1 MENLSELEIDEFRK
15 SIQGTLISPTNEAYD
30 ASRAV
35 WNGMIDK
42 HPGLICQCKT
52 QSDVVN
58 AVNFAQNHNI
68 LISVKGGGHNV
79 AGNAVCE
86 GGLMIDLSQ
95 MKGIKINHENQTV
108 EAEAGLLWNE
118 LDAETQKYGLA
129 TTGGTV
135 SHTGVAGL
143 TLGGGLGWLMGKH
156 GLSCDNLL
164 SAEIVLANGE
174 TLTANENQNTDI
186 FWAIRG
192 GGGNFGIVTS
202 FTFQLHKVG
211 PNIIGGMILY
221 PRETAPEVL
230 KFYREFAR
238 TTPDELMIFASLMYT
253 PDGIPVIALLVGWF
267 GELSEGELYIKPIR
281 DFGSPMVDLVA
292 EMPYVAL
299 NSLIDAAVP
308 HGLGRYW
315 KSGYLPEI
323 KDELIDTIME
333 QAAIQPSP
341 YSFILFFH
349 VKGKAARIDSEST
362 AYGNR
367 GDLWDFD
374 IVSQWADPADAT
386 KNTEWVRN
394 FFAKVEPLTK
404 GVYVNHLDVDDG
416 NARVKA
422 AYGKNYER
430 LLAVKKQY
438 DPTNFFR
445 LNNNIVP

>member
-1 MENLSELEIDEFRK
+1 MQTLSELELNELK
-15 SIQGTLISPTNEAYD
+15 STIQGKILFPTEEGYD
-30 ASRAV
+30 AARTI

-42 HPGLICQCKT
+42 RPSLICQCAS
-52 QSDVVN
+52 QSDVIN
-58 AVNFAQNHNI
+58 AVNFARKHDI
-68 LISVKGGGHNV
+68 LISVKSGGHNV
-79 AGNAVCE
+79 AGNAVCD

-95 MKGIKINHENQTV
+95 MKGIKIDIENQTV
-108 EAEAGLLWNE
+108 VAESGLLWNE

-156 GLSCDNLL
+156 GLTCDNLI

-174 TLTANENQNTDI
+174 TLTVNETENTDI

-221 PRETAPEVL
+221 PRDAAPEVL

-253 PDGIPVIALLVGWF
+253 PDGIPVIALLVGWL
-267 GELSEGELYIKPIR
+267 GDLSEGEKYIKPIR
-281 DFGSPMVDLVA
+281 DFGSPIVDLVA
-292 EMPYVAL
+292 EMPYAAL

-308 HGLGRYW
+308 HGMGRYW
-315 KSGYLPEI
+315 KSGFLPEI

-349 VKGKAARIDSEST
+349 VKGKAARIEPEST

-374 IVSQWADPADAT
+374 IVSQWADPAEAS
-386 KNTEWVRN
+386 KNTEWVRD
-394 FFAKVEPLTK
+394 FFAKVEPHTK

-430 LLAVKKQY
+430 LLNIKRKY